1 MIGSETAASYR
12 SRWVRVS
19 LKAAGRDCRP
29 TSCLY
34 VVVVAVARA
43 FYVHACMYTLCM
55 RELGQASVWIGVD
68 VRVCGRVGV
77 WVFVR
82 WCMHREVMDGDVSS
96 LLGFQLC

>member
-1 MIGSETAASYR
+1 M
-12 SRWVRVS
+12 RVS

-68 VRVCGRVGV
+68 VGVSVSRRVGV
-77 WVFVR
+77 CAVV
-82 WCMHREVMDGDVSS
+82 HAS
-96 LLGFQLC
+96 